1 MRDFTEAY
9 EYPIYEIQDVIGRN
23 IGIYYDYKKNK
34 DVFKELTERK
44 TLTGREKFDIFKA
57 VKDTDKYIEKIYIDI
72 RDSSPQYQ
80 DERLSLQFSVKKM
93 NYEGIV
99 YYSTM
104 FINRISFDVDSK
116 NDYEWL
122 LKFLNKKISENNYF
136 KNLDYLFHSILN
148 KKYELLKDT
157 MHKLKV
163 HHNHT
168 QHDLDNYVYKIRN
181 GILKYVS
188 YNKINN
194 KKPTQKAYILKD
206 NNTGLYKIGR
216 SINPLDREKTLQ
228 AEKPTIKLIKIF
240 KDDVEREL
248 HDKYNKQRVRGEWF
262 NLNKVQ
268 LKYICTHY

>member
-1 MRDFTEAY
+1 MKDFTEAY
-9 EYPIYEIQDVIGRN
+9 EYPIYEIQDIIGRN

-104 FINRISFDVDSK
+104 FIDRISFDVDSE

-122 LKFLNKKISENNYF
+122 LKFLNKKISEKNYF

-163 HHNHT
+163 YHNHT

-188 YNKINN
+188 QNKINN
-194 KKPTQKAYILKD
+194 KKPEKKAYILKD

-216 SINPLDREKTLQ
+216 SSNPLDREKTLQ

-248 HDKYNKQRVRGEWF
+248 HNKYKKQRVRGEWF

>member
-9 EYPIYEIQDVIGRN
+9 EYPIYEIQDIIGRN

-44 TLTGREKFDIFKA
+44 TLTGRERFDIYKA
-57 VKDTDKYIEKIYIDI
+57 VKDTNKYIEKIYIDI

-104 FINRISFDVDSK
+104 FINRVSFDVDSE

-122 LKFLNKKISENNYF
+122 LKFLNKKISEKNYF

-163 HHNHT
+163 YHNHT

-188 YNKINN
+188 QNKINN

-248 HDKYNKQRVRGEWF
+248 HDKYNKQRIRGEWF

>member
-1 MRDFTEAY
+1 MKDFTEAY
-9 EYPIYEIQDVIGRN
+9 EYPIYEIQDIIGRN
-23 IGIYYDYKKNK
+23 IGMYYDYKKNK

-104 FINRISFDVDSK
+104 FINRISFDVDSE

-122 LKFLNKKISENNYF
+122 LKFLNKKISEKNYF

-168 QHDLDNYVYKIRN
+168 KHDLDNYVYKIRN

-216 SINPLDREKTLQ
+216 SSNPLDREKTLQ

>member
-9 EYPIYEIQDVIGRN
+9 EYPIHEIQDIIGRN

-34 DVFKELTERK
+34 DVFRELTERK
-44 TLTGREKFDIFKA
+44 ELTGREKFDIYKA
-57 VKDTDKYIEKIYIDI
+57 VKDTDKYIEKIYVDI

-104 FINRISFDVDSK
+104 FINRISFDVDSE

-122 LKFLNKKISENNYF
+122 LKFLNKKISEKNYF

-157 MHKLKV
+157 MHRFKV

-168 QHDLDNYVYKIRN
+168 QHDLDNYVHKMRN

-188 YNKINN
+188 QNKITN

-206 NNTGLYKIGR
+206 KNTGLYKIGR

-248 HDKYNKQRVRGEWF
+248 QDKYQKQRVRGEWF

>member
-1 MRDFTEAY
+1 MKDFTEAY
-9 EYPIYEIQDVIGRN
+9 EYPIYEIQDIIGRN

-104 FINRISFDVDSK
+104 FIDRISFDVDSE

-122 LKFLNKKISENNYF
+122 LKFLNKKISEKNYF

-163 HHNHT
+163 YHNHT

-188 YNKINN
+188 QNKINN
-194 KKPTQKAYILKD
+194 KKPEKKAYILKD

-216 SINPLDREKTLQ
+216 SSNPLDREKTLQ

-240 KDDVEREL
+240 KDDIEREL

>member
-1 MRDFTEAY
+1 MKDFSEAY
-9 EYPIYEIQDVIGRN
+9 EYPIYEIQDIIGRN

-104 FINRISFDVDSK
+104 FINRISFDVDSE

-122 LKFLNKKISENNYF
+122 LKFLNKKISEKNYF
-136 KNLDYLFHSILN
+136 KNLDYLFHNILN

-157 MHKLKV
+157 MHKFKV
-163 HHNHT
+163 YHNHT
-168 QHDLDNYVYKIRN
+168 QHDLDNYVYQMRN
-181 GILKYVS
+181 GILKYVPQ
-188 YNKINN
+188 NKITN
-194 KKPTQKAYILKD
+194 KKPEQKAYILKD

-248 HDKYNKQRVRGEWF
+248 HNKYNKQRVRGEWF

>member
-34 DVFKELTERK
+34 DVFKELSERK
-44 TLTGREKFDIFKA
+44 TLTGREKFDIYKA
-57 VKDTDKYIEKIYIDI
+57 VKNTDRYIEKIYIDI

-93 NYEGIV
+93 NYESEH
-99 YYSTM
+99 YYSRI
-104 FINRISFDVDSK
+104 FNSRISFEVDSK
-116 NDYEWL
+116 YDYEWL
-122 LKFLNKKISENNYF
+122 LEFLNKKISENNYF
-136 KNLDYLFHSILN
+136 KNLDYLFHNILN

-157 MHKLKV
+157 MHKFKV
-163 HHNHT
+163 YHNHT
-168 QHDLDNYVYKIRN
+168 QHDLDNYVYKMRS
-181 GILKYVS
+181 GMLKYVPQ
-188 YNKINN
+188 NKITN
-194 KKPTQKAYILKD
+194 KKPEQKAYIIKD

-216 SINPLDREKTLQ
+216 SSNPLDREKTLQ

-248 HDKYNKQRVRGEWF
+248 HNKYNKQRVRGEWF